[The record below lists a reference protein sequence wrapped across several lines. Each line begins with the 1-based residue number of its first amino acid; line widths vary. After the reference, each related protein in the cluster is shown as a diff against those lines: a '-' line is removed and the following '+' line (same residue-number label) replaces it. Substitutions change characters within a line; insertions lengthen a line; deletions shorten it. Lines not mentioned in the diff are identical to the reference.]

1 MKEFIDHENS
11 DIVMFEETK
20 SESHDRWFVGSV
32 WKGRNKEWAVLLAY
46 GALGGL
52 VIIWDALKFSCL
64 EVIPRSFLV
73 TIKLKLD
80 EEGIFFWLT
89 LVYNSINSN
98 LRKNFWMGLQDLVG
112 LTFLNWCVGGDFKV
126 IRRIFRK
133 VRIF

>member
-1 MKEFIDHENS
+1 MKEFLDHENS
-11 DIVMFEETK
+11 DIVMFQETK

-46 GALGGL
+46 GALGGV

-80 EEGIFFWLT
+80 EEGIFFGLPWFTILLIPILGRISGWVYKT
-89 LVYNSINSN
+89 L
-98 LRKNFWMGLQDLVG
+98 
-112 LTFLNWCVGGDFKV
+112 
-126 IRRIFRK
+126 
-133 VRIF
+133 